1 MNKNIKLAVAGAVL
15 ALSASA
21 ANAGIIIP
29 AGDWT
34 LDINGNVNA
43 FANYTHADK
52 ASGVRGT
59 GAGSDSLLLATAP
72 NTGNYGSKSQGI
84 NTGLLP
90 SWLGF
95 TATTRQNDLDVSWN
109 MSMQPNVSDNSL
121 AGDNNPPL
129 FRTAYLSFGDKSWGS
144 FKLGKDIG
152 VFASDAIL
160 NDMTLLGV
168 GSGATGVGYGNAAN
182 GGASGQP
189 TTLGGIGTGYI
200 YAAWKGQ
207 IAYTTPNMS
216 GFQATVAI
224 TNPNQGAG
232 TGNQDRF
239 GLEGKASYSFA
250 QGDFSGKV
258 WASGASYDV
267 DTKAT
272 AASFNADAAF
282 LDFLGGTNVGN
293 ASASIAAATTAAAAA
308 YNYTASVG
316 DIGATVSTAGF
327 TATGYYYSGKGVGS
341 TLMGL
346 NAATATGA
354 RRDSDGGY
362 VQLTYV
368 TPYKTKIGV
377 AYGIS
382 NLDRAGTDSGDLLKS
397 NERYTVGAYH
407 PLTKHLNLV
416 AEYNN
421 VQSETHGGYSTEN
434 NTYSGGAILFF

>member
-15 ALSASA
+15 ALSAT

-43 FANYTHADK
+43 FANYTRIDG
-52 ASGVRGT
+52 ASGTRGS

-72 NTGNYGSKSQGI
+72 NSGNYGSKAQGI

-95 TATTRQNDLDVSWN
+95 TGTTRQNDVDVSFTI
-109 MSMQPNVSDNSL
+109 SMQPNVSDNSL
-121 AGDNNPPL
+121 AGDNNAPL
-129 FRTAYLSFGDKSWGS
+129 FRQSFLTFGDKSWGS
-144 FKLGKDIG
+144 IKLGKDIG
-152 VFASDAIL
+152 IFASDAIL

-168 GSGATGVGYGNAAN
+168 GGGATGVGYGNAAN

-207 IAYTTPNMS
+207 VAYTTPNFN
-216 GFQATVAI
+216 GFQATVGI

-250 QGDFSGKV
+250 QDNFTGKV
-258 WASGASYDV
+258 WVSGATYDV
-267 DTKAT
+267 DTKAAVACT
-272 AASFNADAAF
+272 LGTVNAACS
-282 LDFLGGTNVGN
+282 GR
-293 ASASIAAATTAAAAA
+293 ATTAAVTAN
-308 YNYTASVG
+308 NYTASVG
-316 DIGATVSTAGF
+316 DIGINLNANGF
-327 TATGYYYSGKGVGS
+327 GLTGYYYYGKGVGS

-346 NAATATGA
+346 DAAAAGGA
-354 RRDSDGGY
+354 RRESDGGY

-368 TPYKTKIGV
+368 TPIKTKIGV

-382 NLDRAGTDSGDLLKS
+382 NLDRAGNDTVDLLKS

-421 VQSETHGGYSTEN
+421 VQSETHGNYNTEN
-434 NTYSGGAILFF
+434 KTYSAGAILFF